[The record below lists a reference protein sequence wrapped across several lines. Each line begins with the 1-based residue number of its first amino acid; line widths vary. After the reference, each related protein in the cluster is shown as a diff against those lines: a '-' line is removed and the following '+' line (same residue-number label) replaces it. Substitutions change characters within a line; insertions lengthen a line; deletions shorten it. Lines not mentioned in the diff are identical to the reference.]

1 MAGLPG
7 HGRKLGLPK
16 ELDFSSDENEDFLLL
31 DANDQEE
38 ERKGYVGFKMQ
49 IKSEK
54 LTLGQDE
61 NAFN

>member
-1 MAGLPG
+1 M
-7 HGRKLGLPK
+7 PK